1 LISRVLGLGTNFL
14 IFLSAYVSAQA
25 VRDSRRRGAGPG
37 DGGDGEGAAELGGL
51 ESTTQANE

>member
-1 LISRVLGLGTNFL
+1 
-14 IFLSAYVSAQA
+14 VSAQA

-37 DGGDGEGAAELGGL
+37 DGGDGEGAAEVGGL

>member
-1 LISRVLGLGTNFL
+1 
-14 IFLSAYVSAQA
+14 VSAQA

-51 ESTTQANE
+51 GELESTTQANE